1 MIAFATALGGIA
13 VMSAM
18 AVSGYLAA
26 HAPRTLVR
34 VRHRSFSGRPR

>member
-1 MIAFATALGGIA
+1 MIGFATAAAGVA

-18 AVSGYLAA
+18 VVSSYLAA

-34 VRHRSFSGRPR
+34 VRHR

>member
-1 MIAFATALGGIA
+1 MSGYATAAAGLA
-13 VMSAM
+13 VMAAM

-34 VRHRSFSGRPR
+34 VRHR

>member
-1 MIAFATALGGIA
+1 MFGFVTTLAGLT
-13 VMSAM
+13 VMTAM

-34 VRHRSFSGRPR
+34 VRDR